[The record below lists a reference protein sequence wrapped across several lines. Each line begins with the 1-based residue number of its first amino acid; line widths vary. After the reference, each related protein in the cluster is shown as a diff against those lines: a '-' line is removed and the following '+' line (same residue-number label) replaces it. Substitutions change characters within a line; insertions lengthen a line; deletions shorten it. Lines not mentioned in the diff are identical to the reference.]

1 MRMRRLKIWRLPI
14 VTGATAFQFSGCD
27 PTIRDTIF
35 AGIQSATVGLITT
48 FVNSIFLVIQPTTET
63 ATTTKAVI
71 EKLIDNFC

>member
-1 MRMRRLKIWRLPI
+1 MRMRKLKMCLFPI
-14 VTGATAFQFSGCD
+14 LTGATAFQFSGCD

-48 FVNSIFLVIQPTTET
+48 FVNSLFLVIQPTDDTT
-63 ATTTKAVI
+63 TTTKAVI